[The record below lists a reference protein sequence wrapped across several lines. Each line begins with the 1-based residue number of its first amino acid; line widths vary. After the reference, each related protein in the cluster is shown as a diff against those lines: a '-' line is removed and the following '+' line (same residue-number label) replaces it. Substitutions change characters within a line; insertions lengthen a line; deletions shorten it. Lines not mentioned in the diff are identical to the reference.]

1 MPQYRGMPEP
11 RCVSGWVGEQGEG
24 EEDRDFLERKLGKGM
39 IAFEMPMK
47 KTPKRKTRTLLHSE
61 NNLT

>member
-1 MPQYRGMPEP
+1 M
-11 RCVSGWVGEQGEG
+11 SGWVGEQGEG